1 MRVFEWEGKTD
12 NGRGR
17 EGDGKGWR
25 IGFWNVAGLRN
36 KDRDFWKGL
45 TDWDVIVLI
54 ETWTDDKEIGRESGD
69 LCQRDTCGEH
79 NGRRKGIGKEE
90 Q

>member
-1 MRVFEWEGKTD
+1 MEDWLLECS
-12 NGRGR
+12 
-17 EGDGKGWR
+17 
-25 IGFWNVAGLRN
+25 LRN

-54 ETWTDDKEIGRESGD
+54 ETWTDDKEWERIRD
-69 LCQRDTCGEH
+69 LCQKDTCGEH
-79 NGRRKGIGKEE
+79 NGRRKGVGKEE